1 MHFLLLSAIYTAN
14 ILRSFSDPF
23 EFEGDYGA
31 EMNPLREQVFEC
43 IVPSEEPSI
52 TLAELVPP
60 SLLVEAPEEVL
71 AFVEIHGDEPAYP
84 LLHSMPSRLLYWS
97 EKEEHFPFLGSLT
110 PLKSHD
116 GEVLKEKLWEV
127 VFSHSDRPATE
138 LFIYWAYHALNL
150 QLIAEEGLVDEVNL
164 VKERFGQTLGDAQR
178 RAEIFREKLIAA
190 DVTLLFTQECD
201 ELTTRELTRDGLY
214 HPVSGQAEGDGTYV
228 FLRADDWLAEYEL
241 VSIEGDF
248 RAGTVNAVLA
258 TDRHGE
264 RFLLA
269 SAHGHSTNAAD
280 GRAKIAQIV
289 EVFRGLEN
297 VHLVIGTDANTKG
310 EKDERLFREE
320 LERLGLV
327 ATDVGPTTVKRRVVT
342 VQHSK
347 AGKLCHDQEDYLI
360 VERDGAV
367 NLSGAHAGF
376 GQHQVETDRLL
387 PDLDNLSD
395 HYPVGVIFDKK

>member
-43 IVPSEEPSI
+43 VVPSEEPSI
-52 TLAELVPP
+52 TLGELVPP

-71 AFVEIHGDEPAYP
+71 AFLEIHRDEPAYP
-84 LLHSMPSRLLYWS
+84 LLHSVPSHLLYWG
-97 EKEEHFPFLGSLT
+97 KREEHFPFLGSLT
-110 PLKSHD
+110 PLKGD
-116 GEVLKEKLWEV
+116 GEAMKRELLDV
-127 VFSHSDRPATE
+127 VFSHSDRPVME

-150 QLIAEEGLVDEVNL
+150 HLIAEEGLVDEVNL
-164 VKERFGQTLGDAQR
+164 VKERFGQRLGDAQR
-178 RAEIFREKLIAA
+178 RAEIFREKLVAA

-201 ELTTRELTRDGLY
+201 ELTMRELTRDGLY
-214 HPVSGQAEGDGTYV
+214 HPVSGQAEGDGTYI
-228 FLRADDWLAEYEL
+228 FLRADDWLAEYGL
-241 VSIEGDF
+241 VPIEGEF
-248 RAGTVNAVLA
+248 REGTVNAIVA
-258 TDRHGE
+258 TNKGGE

-269 SAHGHSTNAAD
+269 SAHGHSTDAAD

-289 EVFRGLEN
+289 EAFRGLEN
-297 VHLVIGTDANTKG
+297 VRLVIGTDANTK
-310 EKDERLFREE
+310 EPEDERLFREE

-367 NLSGAHAGF
+367 SLAGAHAGF
-376 GQHQVETDRLL
+376 GQDQVEVDRLL

-395 HYPVGVIFDKK
+395 HYPVGAIFDKK